1 MLRFNF
7 RYFSVAILLFI
18 IEVLIAL
25 YVHDAIIRPYIGDVL
40 VVILIYCFVKSFVNT
55 PIVPTAIAVLLFSY
69 LIETLQYFQYVKL
82 LGLQDSHLANVVM
95 GNYFA
100 WTDMLA
106 YTIGIV
112 VVLIAEHYLA
122 TDQKIKKAKKIQRKA
137 GLP

>member
-1 MLRFNF
+1 MLRFNL
-7 RYFSVAILLFI
+7 RYFSAAILLFI

-112 VVLIAEHYLA
+112 VVLIAERYSNKEK
-122 TDQKIKKAKKIQRKA
+122 TTA
-137 GLP
+137 GQ